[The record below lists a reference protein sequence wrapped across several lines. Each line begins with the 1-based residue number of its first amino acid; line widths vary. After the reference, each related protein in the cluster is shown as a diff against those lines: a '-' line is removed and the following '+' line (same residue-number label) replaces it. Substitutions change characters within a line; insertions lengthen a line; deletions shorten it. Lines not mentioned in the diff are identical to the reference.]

1 MFVNGI
7 KHPSYIM
14 KSRSFLKK
22 PLSLILA
29 IGLCFSCVRDTD
41 FEQYDTLT
49 IKPIMEVS
57 LVKAQE
63 PASSFVDSSGNQLS
77 SISDQVVLD
86 VFTSDFVI
94 DNLIKAELVFGITNS
109 IDKAFQIQIDFYDS
123 TDMLQHTFS
132 IDVDNSPT
140 NTPLYTEHIEVF
152 ENMNLSALK
161 STTKLEITIN
171 LISSSGSI
179 LNPDSAGS
187 ILLASKGIFYLK
199 ISS

>member
-1 MFVNGI
+1 
-7 KHPSYIM
+7 M
-14 KSRSFLKK
+14 KLRSFFKK

-29 IGLCFSCVRDTD
+29 IGLCFSCVKDTD

-49 IKPIMEVS
+49 INPIMEVS

-94 DNLIKAELVFGITNS
+94 DNLIKAELVFGIANS

-171 LISSSGSI
+171 LISSSWSI
-179 LNPDSAGS
+179 LTPDSAGS

-199 ISS
+199 IS

>member
-1 MFVNGI
+1 
-7 KHPSYIM
+7 M
-14 KSRSFLKK
+14 KLRSFFKK

-29 IGLCFSCVRDTD
+29 IGLCFSCVKDTD

-49 IKPIMEVS
+49 INPIMEVS

-140 NTPLYTEHIEVF
+140 YTPLYTEHIKVF

-179 LNPDSAGS
+179 LTPDSAGS

>member
-1 MFVNGI
+1 MVQNTL
-7 KHPSYIM
+7 SYIM

-22 PLSLILA
+22 PLFLILA
-29 IGLCFSCVRDTD
+29 IGLCFSCVKDTD

-49 IKPIMEVS
+49 INPIMEVS

-132 IDVDNSPT
+132 IDIDNSPT
-140 NTPLYTEHIEVF
+140 NTPLYTEYIKVF
-152 ENMNLSALK
+152 ENMNLSAPK

-179 LNPDSAGS
+179 LTPDSAGS